1 MGYIIDFL
9 LEIVSMMLNWRHLLI
24 LLLILFAIGVVYEF
38 VLPLFGVSP

>member
-9 LEIVSMMLNWRHLLI
+9 LDIVSMMLSWRHLLI
-24 LLLILFAIGVVYEF
+24 LLLIFVAIAVVYEF